1 MISSWQCAFGSL
13 GNRASA
19 TSGADQAITV
29 QHAKPGKDARITA
42 CPVNPSFSVFINVL
56 ATIDI

>member
-19 TSGADQAITV
+19 TSGADQAIMV
-29 QHAKPGKDARITA
+29 HRARPGKDARITA
-42 CPVNPSFSVFINVL
+42 CLVNPSFSVFINVL
-56 ATIDI
+56 ETIDI